1 MKKKYLVI
9 SVLVIGTGIIGGFV
23 QSMHSFDPITSC
35 EPVAGARPLC
45 GWQNPEDMVAL
56 PDGQHVI
63 VSEFGDQ
70 TGVKKGQLSLLNL
83 ETESKRVLY
92 SGGAEGG
99 GSEGGSFEESQ
110 AWGTANCQAPAE
122 NEFSPHGIHLSQ
134 RADGTIQLLV
144 VQHSGRESVEM
155 FEVGPSPNGWD
166 LAWRGCVIAPK
177 GSMLN
182 DVVATPEGGFL
193 VTHMMTQRSNMLG
206 QFFEYMR
213 SSVFG
218 VESGYVLAWQ
228 PREGFSQLQSSQG
241 QVANGIEIAADGE
254 TIFVNY
260 SGSGEVRRINRHR
273 DEVEASN
280 TSLPP
285 LDNSSW
291 TLDGHLL
298 VAGARA
304 SALEIMPCTNLESG
318 SCPAAFA
325 IFSIDPQTL
334 ESSVVYESDA
344 NTPIGAGTVGLRV
357 ADGSLLIGS
366 FVGDLIVRITP
377 QNR

>member
-1 MKKKYLVI
+1 MKKKYLAI
-9 SVLVIGTGIIGGFV
+9 SVLILITGIIGFFV
-23 QSMHSFDPITSC
+23 QSIRSFEPITSC

-45 GWQNPEDMVAL
+45 NWQNPEDMVAL

-63 VSEFGDQ
+63 ISEFGDQ

-83 ETESKRVLY
+83 ETESKHILY
-92 SGGAEGG
+92 GG
-99 GSEGGSFEESQ
+99 GSEGGGSEERQ
-110 AWGTANCQAPAE
+110 TWGTPDCQAPAK

-134 RADGTIQLLV
+134 RADGTIQLLA

-155 FEVGPSPNGWD
+155 FEVRPSPNGWD
-166 LAWRGCVIAPK
+166 LAWRGCVIAPE

-206 QFFEYMR
+206 QFFEYVR

-218 VESGYVLAWQ
+218 VESGYVLAWH
-228 PREGFSQLQSSQG
+228 PREGFSQLQSSKG
-241 QVANGIEIAADGE
+241 QVANGIEIAEDGE

-260 SGSGEVRRINRHR
+260 SGSGEVRRINRHL

-291 TLDGHLL
+291 TRDGHLL

-318 SCPAAFA
+318 SCPAAFV
-325 IFSIDPQTL
+325 ILSIDPKTL

-344 NTPIGAGTVGLRV
+344 DTPIGAGTVGLRV

-366 FVGDLIVRITP
+366 FVGDRIVRITP
-377 QNR
+377 KNR